1 MEQRPALRPILS
13 AALLAAA
20 TALSCSPSPEAA
32 WWAHVRWLADDA
44 RQGRETGSPGFLAAA
59 QYVAHEFER
68 VGAKPAGTD
77 GYLQPVPFLAR
88 KLIEPECFV
97 ALVRGG
103 RADTLVLGDDAVL
116 SSSTEPADSIDAEAV
131 FVGYGLQLPEAGLR
145 DLDGLDLRGKIA
157 VYFRGAPR
165 GLPSTVAAH
174 AQSPNQRW
182 ARLREAGVIGMVAL
196 PNPYTRTIPW
206 ARVRAGRLEEGFVL
220 ADSSLDE
227 KRGQRISLFVNPERA
242 QLWFRGSGH
251 DFGEILA
258 AGRRGDVLP
267 RFALGSRV
275 RARVR
280 MRERAVESSN
290 VAGVIPG
297 SDPALR
303 GESVVLTA
311 HLDHLGIGGAV
322 EGDSI
327 YNGAMDNA
335 AGVATLIEIARALST
350 SKRPPRRSIVLLA
363 LTGEEKGLLGSR
375 AFATRPPPQ
384 VGRMVASLNLDMFLP
399 IVPLRHVIAY
409 GEDETDLGPW
419 FRAVAESSGVRVQ
432 PDPEPEQNI
441 FTRSDQYNLVR
452 AGIPSL
458 FVEMGWGNDSTA
470 ARRFKNWRRERYHAP
485 SDDVR
490 QPVDLEAATAFNR
503 LLLRFCRHVA
513 DRAERPRWKRE
524 SFFRRYE
531 RASDPNAPA
540 GS

>member
-1 MEQRPALRPILS
+1 MRRRLPRRAAGAAL
-13 AALLAAA
+13 AALLAAIP
-20 TALSCSPSPEAA
+20 LFSCSPSPETA

-44 RQGRETGSPGFLAAA
+44 RQGRETGSPGYLAAA

-77 GYLQPVPFLAR
+77 GYLQPVAFLAR
-88 KLIEPECFV
+88 KLLEPECFV
-97 ALVRGG
+97 ALAQGARV
-103 RADTLVLGDDAVL
+103 DTLRLGDDAVL
-116 SSSTEPADSIDAEAV
+116 SASTEPAESIDAGAV

-157 VYFRGAPR
+157 VCFRGAPR
-165 GLPSTVAAH
+165 GPSSTVAAH
-174 AQSPNQRW
+174 AQHLSQRW
-182 ARLREAGVIGMVAL
+182 ARLREKGAIGMVTI
-196 PNPYTRTIPW
+196 PNPYARTIPW
-206 ARVRAGRLEEGFVL
+206 ERVRVGRLEEDFIL
-220 ADSSLDE
+220 ADSSLHE
-227 KRGQRISLFVNPERA
+227 TLGRRFSLFVNPDRA

-258 AGRRGDVLP
+258 AARRGEVLP
-267 RFALGSRV
+267 RFPLPYRV

-280 MRERAVESSN
+280 MKERAVESSN
-290 VAGVIPG
+290 VIGVIPG

-335 AGVATLIEIARALST
+335 AGVATLIEIARALHA

-375 AFATRPPPQ
+375 FFATRPPPG
-384 VGRMVASLNLDMFLP
+384 VGRMTASLNLDMFLP

-409 GEDETDLGPW
+409 GEDESDLGPW
-419 FRAVAESSGVRVQ
+419 FRAVAESLGVRVQ
-432 PDPEPEQNI
+432 PDPEPEQTI
-441 FTRSDQYNLVR
+441 FVRSDQYNLVR
-452 AGIPSL
+452 AGVPSL
-458 FVEMGWGNDSTA
+458 FVEMGWGSDSTA
-470 ARRFKNWRRERYHAP
+470 ARRFKRWRRERYHAP
-485 SDDVR
+485 SDDLR
-490 QPVDLEAATAFNR
+490 QPVDLEAAAAFNR

-513 DRAERPRWKRE
+513 DRSEAPRWKSA
-524 SFFRRYE
+524 SFFRRFE
-531 RASDPNAPA
+531 RAP
-540 GS
+540 